1 MERRLSISAA
11 IITFNRAEWLK
22 DALASLTR
30 QTRPPDEVVVV
41 DNGSKDH
48 TKDVVLS
55 FSDRLNIKYV
65 YEPVRGIPHARNTA
79 IKNTT
84 GDIIASI
91 DDDCVA
97 DDNWLKQIEIPFIK
111 DPNIGVVGGNVTYF
125 RVGEGS
131 VEEFYIKNMSS
142 RLKTGKRE

>member
-1 MERRLSISAA
+1 MEKKLSISVAV
-11 IITFNRAEWLK
+11 ITFNRAEWLK
-22 DALASLTR
+22 DALSSLTR

-65 YEPVRGIPHARNTA
+65 SEPVRGIPHARNTA
-79 IKNTT
+79 IKNAT

-97 DDNWLKQIEIPFIK
+97 DDDWLKNVEIPFIK
-111 DPNIGVVGGNVTYF
+111 DPSIGVVGGNVTYF

-142 RLKTGKRE
+142 RPKTGKKA

>member
-1 MERRLSISAA
+1 MEKRLSISAA

-22 DALASLTR
+22 DALTSLTK
-30 QTRPPDEVVVV
+30 QTRQPDEVVVV

-55 FSDRLNIKYV
+55 FRDKLNIKYV

-79 IKNTT
+79 IRNAT

-97 DDNWLKQIEIPFIK
+97 DENWLKQIEIPFIK

>member
-1 MERRLSISAA
+1 MEKRLSISAA

-22 DALASLTR
+22 DALTSLTK
-30 QTRPPDEVVVV
+30 QTRQPDEVVVV

-55 FSDRLNIKYV
+55 FRDRLNIKYV
-65 YEPVRGIPHARNTA
+65 YEPIRGIPHARNAA
-79 IKNTT
+79 IRNAA

-97 DDNWLKQIEIPFIK
+97 DENWLKQIEIPFIK
-111 DPNIGVVGGNVTYF
+111 DPHIGVVGGNVTYF
-125 RVGEGS
+125 RVGEGN

-142 RLKTGKRE
+142 RLR

>member
-1 MERRLSISAA
+1 MGEKLSISVAV
-11 IITFNRAEWLK
+11 ITFNRAEWLK
-22 DALASLTR
+22 DALSSLTR
-30 QTRPPDEVVVV
+30 QTRLPDEVVVV

-55 FSDRLNIKYV
+55 FRDRLNIRYV
-65 YEPVRGIPHARNTA
+65 YEPIRGIPHARNAA
-79 IKNTT
+79 IRSAT

-97 DDNWLKQIEIPFIK
+97 DENWLKQIEIPFIK

-125 RVGEGS
+125 RVGEGN

-142 RLKTGKRE
+142 RVRIGKRE

>member
-1 MERRLSISAA
+1 MEKKLSISAA
-11 IITFNRAEWLK
+11 VITFNRAEWLK
-22 DALASLTR
+22 DALSSLTR
-30 QTRPPDEVVVV
+30 QTRQPDEVVVV

-79 IKNTT
+79 IKNAT
-84 GDIIASI
+84 GDIVASI

-97 DDNWLKQIEIPFIK
+97 DENWLKQMEIPFIK
-111 DPNIGVVGGNVTYF
+111 DPHIGVVGGNVTYF

-142 RLKTGKRE
+142 RARTGKR